1 MLLKEQISQKY
12 VLYAQHLAT
21 CTSVSHVLFTL
32 KVVEDTNHGAPAKD
46 KDNCF

>member
-32 KVVEDTNHGAPAKD
+32 NIIKYAKHD
-46 KDNCF
+46 A